1 MKKLLTVLLVL
12 CVVMT
17 AVFAQAAAETAKFPT
32 KDITLIVPWGAG
44 GSSDLVGRRVT
55 DEMAKIWGIN
65 ISVVN
70 TPGATGTVGMTDC
83 MLKPHDGYTLIANAT
98 PHTHYAMGTADWSPK
113 DWDFMAAYY
122 VPCVIAVRKDSPYKT
137 FNDLYEA
144 LKNNPANTIKNSVAG
159 IGSSGYNAVMV
170 LSATDAVMGKGLNT
184 PYAGGADA
192 IKALL
197 AGEVDFTSQLS
208 NEMIDL
214 LRSGDLVALCALTAD
229 DLKLDGVAETIP
241 SIKNFIPELAKSLPI
256 GDAFGLMFPS
266 DVPEATKAELEKAF
280 VQACQTESVKSF
292 ANEKGMVL
300 MGATIAESNKLK
312 DDAAAAIGFTLYDL
326 GVAKR
331 SPADLGYTRP

>member
-1 MKKLLTVLLVL
+1 MKKICIVSLVL
-12 CVVMT
+12 CLVCT
-17 AVFAQAAAETAKFPT
+17 AVFAKAAGEKPFPS

-55 DEMAKIWGIN
+55 DEMSKIFGVK

-70 TPGATGTVGMTDC
+70 TPGATGTVGMNDC
-83 MLKPHDGYTLIANAT
+83 LLKPHDGYTLIANAT
-98 PHTHYAMGTADWSPK
+98 PHTHYVNGLADWSPK
-113 DWDFMAAYY
+113 DWDYLAAYY
-122 VPCVIAVRKDSPYKT
+122 VPCVIAVSKNSKYKT
-137 FNDLYEA
+137 FNDLYKA
-144 LKNNPANTIKNSVAG
+144 LKDNPANTIKNSVAG

-214 LRSGDLVALCALTAD
+214 LRSGDLVALCSLTEEN
-229 DLKLDGVAETIP
+229 LVLEGVSKPIP
-241 SIKNFIPELAKSLPI
+241 SIKTFIPELAKSLPI

-266 DVPEATKAELEKAF
+266 DVPDGTKKALESAF
-280 VQACQTESVKSF
+280 VKACQTDSVKAF
-292 ANEKGMVL
+292 AGQKGMIL
-300 MGATIAESNKLK
+300 LGSTIAESNELK
-312 DDAAAAIGFTLYDL
+312 DKAAAAIGFTLYDL
-326 GVAKR
+326 GIAKR
-331 SPADLGYTRP
+331 SPQDLGYKR